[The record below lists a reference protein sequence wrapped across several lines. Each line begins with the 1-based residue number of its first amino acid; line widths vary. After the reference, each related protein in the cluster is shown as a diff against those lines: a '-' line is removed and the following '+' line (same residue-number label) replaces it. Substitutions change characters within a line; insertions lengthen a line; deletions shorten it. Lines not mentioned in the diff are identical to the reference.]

1 MWAYP
6 EVKTLGDLVR
16 FNHRNYAAR
25 PATIYQGH
33 SLTWQE
39 MDELSNR
46 VAQGLLANGVKPND
60 RVFYLAGNSDA
71 YFAMIFACAKV
82 EAAFIPANWRLSPPE
97 LAAILDDA
105 NPAMVFVE
113 SNFQALWDGAVEV
126 SVTCPASTL
135 PTVSMNNAVL
145 TENPFLEWANQ
156 YPQEDPE
163 LPCQLESTMWQ
174 IYTSGTTGVP
184 KGVELTHQGLNG
196 MRLCEHLEPAYT
208 WGPEDRFLFCV
219 PSFHL
224 LGIGLTVQAMYNASC
239 LVIAPVFEPA
249 SVLKLI
255 NDEKPTLL
263 GLAPVMIQVLLDHPN
278 SAQTDF
284 SCIREVMYAG
294 SPIAVGL
301 LKRALEVIPC
311 PFMQFYGATEVG
323 GALTLLRPEDHD
335 LNNEKLLASCGKP
348 LPLIE
353 MKLLATDGTE
363 ILGANEPGELTVKT
377 PAICKSYWNKPEAW
391 TEVFD
396 KGWYRTGDVAQ
407 RDENGYYYLVD
418 RAKDMIVTGGE
429 NVYST
434 EVENCLS
441 LHEAVAGAAVIGIP
455 SEKWGEEV
463 KALIILKPGAEADEQ
478 ALITYARSKLAG
490 YKCPKTIGFVDDFPR
505 TGAGKISKK
514 DLRAPFWEGQ
524 ARSV

>member
-16 FNHRNYAAR
+16 YNHRNYAAR
-25 PATIYQGH
+25 PATVYQGH
-33 SLTWQE
+33 TLSWAE
-39 MDELSNR
+39 MDALSNR
-46 VAQGLLANGVKPND
+46 VAQGLLASGVKAND

-71 YFAMIFACAKV
+71 YFAMIFGCAKV
-82 EAAFIPANWRLSPPE
+82 EAAFIPANWRLSPEE
-97 LAAILDDA
+97 LSVILDDA
-105 NPAMVFVE
+105 DPSIVFVE
-113 SNFQALWDGAVEV
+113 DNFKDLWEKAV
-126 SVTCPASTL
+126 AGRDKQL
-135 PTVSMNNAVL
+135 PTVEINNGVL
-145 TENPFLEWANQ
+145 TSNPFFDWANQ
-156 YPQEDPE
+156 YSDEDLN
-163 LPCQLESTMWQ
+163 LPCQLESTAWQ

-184 KGVELTHQGLNG
+184 KGVELTHQGING

-224 LGIGLTVQAMYNASC
+224 LGIGLSVQALYNGSC
-239 LVIAPVFEPA
+239 VVIAPVFEPG

-255 NDEKPTLL
+255 NTEKPTLL
-263 GLAPVMIQVLLDHPN
+263 GLAPVMIQVLLDHPESVN
-278 SAQTDF
+278 TDF

-353 MKLLATDGTE
+353 MKLLDSNGGVIE
-363 ILGANEPGELTVKT
+363 GAGEPGELAVRT
-377 PAICKSYWNKPEAW
+377 PAICKSYWNKPDAW
-391 TEVFD
+391 SEVYET
-396 KGWYRTGDVAQ
+396 GWYRTGDVAQ
-407 RDENGYYYLVD
+407 RDENGFYYLVD

-441 LHEAVAGAAVIGIP
+441 LHPAVAGVAVIGVP
-455 SEKWGEEV
+455 SERWGEEV
-463 KALIILKPGAEADEQ
+463 KALIIATPGEETTEQ
-478 ALITYARSKLAG
+478 ELIDYAKSKLAG
-490 YKCPKTIGFVDDFPR
+490 YKCPKTVDFVADFPR

-514 DLRAPFWEGQ
+514 DLRLPFWEGKTR
-524 ARSV
+524 AV